1 MPNVQLPP
9 KESNLFKR
17 ILVSGRRPRCRS
29 PGAPGPA
36 RRAVWRGRLRW
47 PARLPHGSLFS
58 SEPARPQCP
67 PRLGPAGPPASP
79 AGRRGHRACPRA
91 SSLRSGSPGPRR
103 APSRNFTS
111 PSAVPGRGR
120 AGRSWPLCP
129 LRSLRRTRRLL
140 APVSAVWCFRR
151 PALGGVCIPCCA
163 FQPLLRT
170 PRCLG
175 KQERSWAGVGL
186 GFMLV
191 TGKIRQGTG
200 GGGDLACF

>member
-120 AGRSWPLCP
+120 AGQVVAPVPAAEPAADSPPPRSG
-129 LRSLRRTRRLL
+129 LRSLVLSPACPRRGVHSLL
-140 APVSAVWCFRR
+140 CVSAAAPHAPMPRKAGAV
-151 PALGGVCIPCCA
+151 LGWRGA
-163 FQPLLRT
+163 RLYAGY
-170 PRCLG
+170 G
-175 KQERSWAGVGL
+175 KN
-186 GFMLV
+186 
-191 TGKIRQGTG
+191 
-200 GGGDLACF
+200 